1 MKKLLIISSGI
12 VGLAAAGVIIAPN
25 LVQAQG
31 GNGNGT
37 GYQQAL
43 TSKAQILGMTK
54 DQLQTELK
62 TKTLHEVVE
71 QKGVSEDAW
80 HQKME
85 TANKARW
92 EANGLTQ
99 AEINSRVKAMEERQA
114 NCDGTGTG
122 NETAGTARGAGYGR
136 NHQ

>member
-1 MKKLLIISSGI
+1 MKKLLILSSGI
-12 VGLAAAGVIIAPN
+12 VGLAAAGVIVAPN

-31 GNGNGT
+31 GSGNGK
-37 GYQQAL
+37 GYLEAL

-71 QKGVSEDAW
+71 QKGVSEDTW
-80 HQKME
+80 HEKME
-85 TANKARW
+85 AANKARW

-99 AEINSRVKAMEERQA
+99 AEIDSRLKAMEERQA

-122 NETAGTARGAGYGR
+122 NENAGMGKGTGYGR
-136 NHQ
+136 NQQ

>member
-1 MKKLLIISSGI
+1 MKKLLILSSGI
-12 VGLAAAGVIIAPN
+12 VGLAAAGVMIAPN

-37 GYQQAL
+37 GYDQAL

-54 DQLQTELK
+54 DQLQTQLK
-62 TKTLHEVVE
+62 DKTLHEVVE
-71 QKGVSEDAW
+71 SKNISEDVW

-92 EANGLTQ
+92 QAKGLTQ
-99 AEINSRVKAMEERQA
+99 AEIDSRLKNMEERQA

-122 NETAGTARGAGYGR
+122 NENAGAGAGAGYGR
-136 NHQ
+136 NR